1 MSKNRIKIL
10 TRRVFNDRKK
20 ASSGLFG
27 KEILDIEK
35 WPQKWQDKVRNA
47 RMIAGYMPLSDELSL
62 DAFWRSIPAGK
73 CFPRV
78 EGEEIVFYEAFGEGS
93 FESGSFSIL
102 EPKKGMSRVEIAK
115 IDVVL
120 VPATAYDRDG
130 TRLGRGK
137 GFYDRCFSEGR
148 NGKKPLLIGVVPS
161 ENLLSRLP
169 RDPWDLRVSAIV
181 TEQEFLEVSL

>member
-20 ASSGLFG
+20 AAAALPE

-47 RMIAGYMPLSDELSL
+47 SLIAGYMPLSDELSL
-62 DAFWRSIPAGK
+62 DAFWKSISARK

-78 EGEEIVFYEAFGEGS
+78 EGEEIVFYEAFGEEA

-102 EPKKGMSRVEIAK
+102 EPKKEMSRVEISQ

-120 VPATAYDRDG
+120 VPATAYGRDG

-137 GFYDRCFSEGR
+137 GFYDRFFSEGKD
-148 NGKKPLLIGVVPS
+148 GQKPLLIGVVPS
-161 ENLLSRLP
+161 ENLLSELP
-169 RDPWDLRVSAIV
+169 KDPWDLRVSAIV

>member
-10 TRRVFNDRKK
+10 TRRVFKDRKK
-20 ASSGLFG
+20 ASDGLSE

-47 RMIAGYMPLSDELSL
+47 RLIAGYMPLSDELSL
-62 DAFWRSIPAGK
+62 DTFWKSITARK

-78 EGEEIVFYEAFGEGS
+78 EGEEIVFYEAFGEET
-93 FESGSFSIL
+93 FEQGSFSIL
-102 EPKKGMSRVEIAK
+102 EPKRGLSRVELSQ

-120 VPATAYDRDG
+120 VPATAYGRDG

-137 GFYDRCFSEGR
+137 GFYDRCFSEGKD
-148 NGKKPLLIGVVPS
+148 GKKPLLIGVVPS
-161 ENLLSRLP
+161 ENLLSRVP

-181 TEQEFLEVSL
+181 TDQEFLEVVE